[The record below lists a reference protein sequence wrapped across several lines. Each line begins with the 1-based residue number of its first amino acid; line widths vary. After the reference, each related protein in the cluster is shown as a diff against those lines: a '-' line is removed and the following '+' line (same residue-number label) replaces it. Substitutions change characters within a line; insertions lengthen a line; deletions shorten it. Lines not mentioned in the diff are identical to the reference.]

1 MKRSVKSTVNLIVLL
16 AVAIALLVLAFKDID
31 LKKMVE
37 GFKEANYLWV
47 AIAAVAA
54 MGAHIARTLRWQLL
68 IEPLGHKPSFT
79 NTFGAL
85 MIGYLAN
92 LAFPRIGEVARCG
105 SLRKTDKIPFQ
116 SLLGTVIVERA
127 FDMLMVLVLTFVVFV
142 IRIDFFGQFLWANAL
157 APLGV
162 KLKELFINTPL
173 LLALF
178 AIAFVALIV
187 LIRRKAF
194 GKKFHHKLSNFITG
208 LVDGVKSVFTM
219 RRRGAFFAYT
229 LLLWFCYWIM
239 TWIMVFA
246 IDATSNL
253 GPVDGLFL
261 LVVGSFGMAVPV
273 QGGFGAYH
281 IITAMALGIYGIPR
295 EDGLIYA
302 IISHESQTL
311 LFVVLGLAYL
321 VYFYF
326 LLRKKKQQVT
336 GNV

>member
-85 MIGYLAN
+85 MIGYIAN

-127 FDMLMVLVLTFVVFV
+127 FDMLMILALTFVVFV

-194 GKKFHHKLSNFITG
+194 GKKFHQKLSNFITG

-246 IDATSNL
+246 IDATSTL
-253 GPVDGLFL
+253 GPIDGLFL

-326 LLRKKKQQVT
+326 LLRKKKQQAT

>member
-68 IEPLGHKPSFT
+68 IEPLGHKPSFA

-127 FDMLMVLVLTFVVFV
+127 FDMLMILALTFVVFV

-194 GKKFHHKLSNFITG
+194 GKKFHQKLSNFITG

-253 GPVDGLFL
+253 GPIDGLFL

-311 LFVVLGLAYL
+311 LFIVLGLAYL